1 MKKLFLFLPAL
12 LLSLVTNA
20 ATINVSPG
28 TTTIFNAY
36 KTAAAGDV
44 LILASG
50 TYEETERLT
59 LNKSITIQAAEEATP
74 VVRLVKDN
82 QITGGASIK
91 FVGIKFD
98 GSAMTGSYEY
108 AIRSYDATAGNK
120 ICLDRCE
127 VTGFAGAS
135 TNYFINAASA
145 SRTLDSII
153 INNCYFHNTK
163 GDAIYVGAGSAETE
177 TCKGV
182 IVKNSTFANITPYHS
197 VIDVNN
203 YGNTVTPNIEVTI
216 DHCTF
221 YNNVTTADGY
231 AGVRSYKST
240 KVNIT
245 NSIFAHSEAYAR
257 CGTYCYGGSVSNC
270 LAYNLTNGT
279 NGHHAGPTLT
289 GNIVAAPLFAN
300 AAESNFTLNEAS
312 PAVDAGTD
320 GKTLGDPRWWPKITL
335 PETDFA
341 APYVC
346 DPADAKTNGRIAL
359 TDGNLVWNN
368 NEDATLNGVA
378 NWKISVT
385 RACYVSVTVTEETSN
400 GHCYSVTLLDAD
412 GNPVGEPVAE
422 AANTWK
428 AGDLALGT
436 LIIPAP
442 GEYSFKLTNSTNWST
457 AAVSALTLSY
467 IGGEVQSMPGT
478 TNIAD
483 AWFSP
488 NGTRADGVI
497 SFADATTGWAK
508 WNINV
513 TADANYEIALTI
525 KNMYGH
531 NMTVALYEEDGET
544 LVGQVTE
551 GTTVYDENP
560 DGHTYNLGS
569 LYLNAD
575 NYVIKVTNATS
586 GSDAKI
592 ASVTLTYVGG
602 AVQNMPGTT
611 DINDAWFSANG
622 TRADGKIDFPD
633 GTIQDGW
640 VKWNVAFASAA
651 NYNVTL
657 NVNSDNCKNYT
668 IALVDAN
675 DVNVVTP
682 LTLNDCSTKGAPVA
696 LSMGTMEV
704 PAGNYILKVTN
715 ATQYSD
721 AELISVQFVYAGGG
735 TIDIPG
741 SIALSEAILSTR
753 AYMDGDDLH
762 FTDADHLGTIS
773 GEYAKWNINVAAD
786 GIFTF
791 TANCNASNHSHMKI
805 SVMDEDENVLFT
817 HQTQWSFNTATS
829 VVTPE
834 WFLEAGN
841 YILKAENP
849 ADWSDGYLTSLSAA
863 QVANILI
870 VDENATDMAYIN
882 EKNGQSM
889 KPLLKR
895 SFRSGMFNTVC
906 FPFNGVTAGEL
917 ESIFGAGYQLLEMSS
932 ATLADNVLTLNFSTV
947 DLSGDTYGRPYL
959 IKPTQDVVN
968 PLFNS
973 HTIYKS
979 VSHLVAAGDNANFVG
994 SFIKGTVPA
1003 GEDNLFL
1010 GANDLLYFSEAA
1022 TTIKGMR
1029 AYFQIHDVPSGA
1041 PIRQARIVEQGNVVT
1056 ALEFVN
1062 GEWQE
1067 IKSANGTIKTIEN
1080 GQLILI
1086 RDGKRYNV
1094 MGVRF

>member
-1 MKKLFLFLPAL
+1 MKKLFFFIPAL
-12 LLSLVTNA
+12 LLSLLANA
-20 ATINVSPG
+20 AVININTG
-28 TTTIFNAY
+28 TTDALRVALDNASDGDEIIM
-36 KTAAAGDV
+36 AA
-44 LILASG
+44 G
-50 TYEETERLT
+50 TYEES
-59 LNKSITIQAAEEATP
+59 NSNYIAFNAKNVIVKAAEGANVIIKPHVPFT
-74 VVRLVKDN
+74 VS
-82 QITGGASIK
+82 GGARAEIK
-91 FVGIKFD
+91 GVKID
-98 GSAMTGSYEY
+98 ASELCSLGSYSHLMY
-108 AIRSYDATAGNK
+108 ASDNSDNNRLI
-120 ICLDRCE
+120 LDGCE
-127 VTGFAGAS
+127 VYGYTVG
-135 TNYFINAASA
+135 NAVIACRS
-145 SRTLDSII
+145 SYKLDSLI
-153 INNCYFHNTK
+153 INNCKFYNHTTRSCVFLENTENK
-163 GDAIYVGAGSAETE
+163 GL
-177 TCKGV
+177 
-182 IVKNSTFANITPYHS
+182 IVTNSTFYNIATGTES
-197 VIDVNN
+197 FGASIIDDRNSAAKVR
-203 YGNTVTPNIEVTI
+203 V

-221 YNNVTTADGY
+221 YNVVAQNTDYAAVGKLAISDGI
-231 AGVRSYKST
+231 VS
-240 KVNIT
+240 
-245 NSIFAHSEAYAR
+245 NSIFAMPTSTDGLRAIRGVAQAN
-257 CGTYCYGGSVSNC
+257 NC
-270 LAYNLTNGT
+270 LTYNYTYDSNWGIHSSVTKNNCIQLQD
-279 NGHHAGPTLT
+279 
-289 GNIVAAPLFAN
+289 PLFTN
-300 AAESNFTLNEAS
+300 AAESDFTLEEAS

-320 GKTLGDPRWWPKITL
+320 GKTLGDPRWWPVIVL

-341 APYVC
+341 TPYVC
-346 DPADAKTNGRIAL
+346 DPADAKTSGRIAL
-359 TDGNLVWNN
+359 TEGNLVWNN

-378 NWKISVT
+378 TWKINVT
-385 RACYVSVTVTEETSN
+385 RACYVSVTVTELTAN

-412 GNPVGEPVAE
+412 GDPVGEPVAE

-428 AGDLALGT
+428 SGDLALGT

-442 GEYSFKLTNSTNWST
+442 GEYTFKLANSTGWST
-457 AAVSALTLSY
+457 AAVSGLTLSY
-467 IGGEVQSMPGT
+467 I
-478 TNIAD
+478 
-483 AWFSP
+483 
-488 NGTRADGVI
+488 
-497 SFADATTGWAK
+497 
-508 WNINV
+508 
-513 TADANYEIALTI
+513 
-525 KNMYGH
+525 
-531 NMTVALYEEDGET
+531 
-544 LVGQVTE
+544 
-551 GTTVYDENP
+551 
-560 DGHTYNLGS
+560 
-569 LYLNAD
+569 
-575 NYVIKVTNATS
+575 
-586 GSDAKI
+586 
-592 ASVTLTYVGG
+592 GG

-611 DINDAWFSANG
+611 AIAEAWFSAEG

-633 GTIQDGW
+633 RTIQDGW

-651 NYNVTL
+651 NYNVI
-657 NVNSDNCKNYT
+657 VNIDNANGHNYT
-668 IALVDAN
+668 
-675 DVNVVTP
+675 
-682 LTLNDCSTKGAPVA
+682 VA
-696 LSMGTMEV
+696 LYEDEDDASPIVLSEGTQKSTIGTLEMGTMEV
-704 PAGNYILKVTN
+704 PAGNYILQVTN
-715 ATQYSD
+715 AVQWSD
-721 AELISVQFVYAGGG
+721 AQLISVQFVYAGGG

-762 FTDADHLGTIS
+762 FTDAEHLGHIS
-773 GEYAKWNINVAAD
+773 EEYAKWNINVAAD

-791 TANCNASNHSHMKI
+791 TANCNATSWSHLKI
-805 SVMDEDENVLFT
+805 SILDSDENELYT
-817 HQTQWSFNTATS
+817 HQTEYSFNTATA

-882 EKNGQSM
+882 EKNGLSM

-917 ESIFGAGYQLLEMSS
+917 ESIFGAGYVLLEMSS
-932 ATLADNVLTLNFSTV
+932 ATLADNVLTLNFSNV
-947 DLSGDTYGRPYL
+947 DLSGATYGRPYL

-979 VSHLVAAGDNANFVG
+979 TSHLVAAGANANFVG

-1010 GANDLLYFSEAA
+1010 GANDLLYFSEDA

-1067 IKSANGTIKTIEN
+1067 VKSANGTIKTIEN

>member
-28 TTTIFNAY
+28 TKALRSAY
-36 KTAAAGDV
+36 NSAEAGSTLV
-44 LILASG
+44 LGAG
-50 TYEETERLT
+50 TYDETERIEFTKNMTIKAADGADVIVKTSKDNPLT
-59 LNKSITIQAAEEATP
+59 LGAE
-74 VVRLVKDN
+74 V
-82 QITGGASIK
+82 K
-91 FVGIKFD
+91 FVDIKFD
-98 GSAMTGSYEY
+98 GSAMGTREY
-108 AIRSYDATAGNK
+108 FIRSYDATAGNE
-120 ICLDRCE
+120 LHFENCE
-127 VTGFAGAS
+127 IYDFPS
-135 TNYFINAASA
+135 TTYLINAASD
-145 SRTLDSII
+145 SRSLDSII
-153 INNCYFHNTK
+153 INNCYFHGN
-163 GDAIYVGAGSAETE
+163 GNDAIYVNGATAS
-177 TCKGV
+177 KGV
-182 IVKNSTFANITPYHS
+182 IVKNSTFANSSASHS
-197 VIDVNN
+197 I
-203 YGNTVTPNIEVTI
+203 IEVRNAGEVAEDI
-216 DHCTF
+216 ELVVDHCTF
-221 YNNVTTADGY
+221 YNNTFGDGDY
-231 AGVRSYKST
+231 SNIRSYKLS
-240 KVNIT
+240 KSYIT
-245 NSIFAHSEAYAR
+245 NCIFANSEPYAKYAAYS
-257 CGTYCYGGSVSNC
+257 YGGTINSC
-270 LAYNLTNGT
+270 LTYNLTSGYRDWSPC
-279 NGHHAGPTLT
+279 ATLT
-289 GNIVAAPLFAN
+289 NNITADPLFTN
-300 AAESNFTLNEAS
+300 AAESDFTLDEAS

-320 GKTLGDPRWWPKITL
+320 GKTLGDPRWWPVIVL

-341 APYVC
+341 TPYVC
-346 DPADAKTNGRIAL
+346 DPDDAKTSGRIAL

-368 NEDATLNGVA
+368 NADATLNGVA
-378 NWKISVT
+378 TWKINVT
-385 RACYVSVTVTEETSN
+385 RACYVSVTVTEGTSN

-412 GNPVGEPVAE
+412 GDPVGEPVAE

-428 AGDLALGT
+428 SGDLALGT

-442 GEYSFKLTNSTNWST
+442 GEYTFKLANSTGWST
-457 AAVSALTLSY
+457 AAVSGLTLSY
-467 IGGEVQSMPGT
+467 I
-478 TNIAD
+478 
-483 AWFSP
+483 
-488 NGTRADGVI
+488 
-497 SFADATTGWAK
+497 
-508 WNINV
+508 
-513 TADANYEIALTI
+513 
-525 KNMYGH
+525 
-531 NMTVALYEEDGET
+531 
-544 LVGQVTE
+544 
-551 GTTVYDENP
+551 
-560 DGHTYNLGS
+560 
-569 LYLNAD
+569 
-575 NYVIKVTNATS
+575 
-586 GSDAKI
+586 
-592 ASVTLTYVGG
+592 GG

-611 DINDAWFSANG
+611 AIADAWFSAEG
-622 TRADGKIDFPD
+622 TRADGKIDFPNS
-633 GTIQDGW
+633 TIQDGW

-651 NYNVTL
+651 NYNVI
-657 NVNSDNCKNYT
+657 VNIANANGHNYT
-668 IALVDAN
+668 
-675 DVNVVTP
+675 
-682 LTLNDCSTKGAPVA
+682 VA
-696 LSMGTMEV
+696 LYEDEDDESPIVLSEGSQKSTIGTLEIGSMEV

-715 ATQYSD
+715 AIQWSD
-721 AELISVQFVYAGGG
+721 AQLISVQFVYAGGG

-762 FTDADHLGTIS
+762 FTDAEHLGTIS

-791 TANCNASNHSHMKI
+791 TANCNATSWSHLKI
-805 SVMDEDENVLFT
+805 SILDGDENELYT

-849 ADWSDGYLTSLSAA
+849 ANWSDGYLTSLSAA

-917 ESIFGAGYQLLEMSS
+917 ESIFGAGYVLLEMSS
-932 ATLADNVLTLNFSTV
+932 ATLADNVLTLNFSNV
-947 DLSGDTYGRPYL
+947 DLSGATYGRPYL

-979 VSHLVAAGDNANFVG
+979 TSHLVTNGDNANFVG

-1056 ALEFVN
+1056 ALEFIN

-1067 IKSANGTIKTIEN
+1067 VKSANGTIKTIEN